1 MSNKNFIQIILLF
14 PIITLLVS
22 CTKFLETTPSSFVT
36 PQNYYNDSAELT
48 TALTGVYNI
57 LSNNA
62 TYQNALFTTHPY
74 GNDEG
79 YFSRNYQVT
88 GVQVYNYTASNSD
101 IQALWDILYQGI
113 ERANVL
119 LANINKPQMD
129 TASRNEIRGEALFLR
144 AYYYFL
150 LVSKWGDVPLKLNPT
165 NSIDTVTIA
174 RTPSVIVYNQ
184 IIADMKTADSLVN
197 PITAVSTP
205 GRVNKT
211 CVEGILARVC
221 LTMAGYPV
229 RDISKYA
236 DAKYWASKV
245 VQFGYHSLNSSY
257 SQFFI
262 NQIQKIYD
270 TKESL
275 WEAEMYYNPT
285 TVNINN
291 SGGSLGVTVG
301 IISSNLNIGFSYG
314 QIYATGTFY
323 KMYDDTND
331 VRRDWNIAPYVYSG
345 ATKVYFT
352 SKSIYGRC
360 VGKWRREYELIVPKN
375 KNVNA
380 TNFPLLRYSDVL
392 LMLAEAE
399 NEVNGPTAL
408 AHQCL
413 NIVRSRANAYT
424 YSGSKTITDKD
435 AFRQVIQNER
445 ARELCFEGLRKADLI
460 RWGILYTTMKAV
472 ANDFSVNG
480 GSYNWGAIGGNNFS
494 QRYLLYP
501 IPQYEISLNKLLV
514 QNPGF

>member
-1 MSNKNFIQIILLF
+1 MRNKKYNQVILSIGLVV
-14 PIITLLVS
+14 LLGS

-36 PQNYYNDSAELT
+36 PQNYYNDSTELN
-48 TALTGVYNI
+48 TALTGVYNV

-62 TYQNALFTTHPY
+62 TYENGLFAIHPY

-88 GVQVYNYTASNSD
+88 GIQVYNYTATNSD
-101 IQALWDILYQGI
+101 VQALWDILYQGI
-113 ERANVL
+113 EHANEL
-119 LANINKPQMD
+119 LANINKPIMD
-129 TASRNEIRGEALFLR
+129 SASRGEIKGEALFLR

-150 LVSKWGDVPLKLNPT
+150 LVSTWGDVPLKLTPT
-165 NSIDTVTIA
+165 TSIDTVTIA
-174 RTPSVIVYNQ
+174 RTPSVVVYNQ

-197 PITAVSTP
+197 PITAASTP
-205 GRVNKT
+205 GRVNKS

-221 LTMAGYPV
+221 LTMAGYPI
-229 RDISKYA
+229 RDVSKYA
-236 DAKYWASKV
+236 DAEYWANKV
-245 VQFGYHSLNSSY
+245 VQSGYHSLNPAY
-257 SQFFI
+257 KQVFI

-285 TVNINN
+285 TANINN
-291 SGGSLGVTVG
+291 SGGELGITVG
-301 IISSNLNIGFSYG
+301 ILCSNLNVGYSYG
-314 QIYATGTFY
+314 QIYATGWLY
-323 KMYDDTND
+323 KLYDDTLD
-331 VRRDWNIAPYVYSG
+331 VRRNWNISTYVYSG
-345 ATKVYFT
+345 ANQIPYT
-352 SKSIYGRC
+352 STNIYGRC
-360 VGKWRREYELIVPKN
+360 VGKWPRSYELIVPKN
-375 KNVNA
+375 KNANA

-399 NEVNGPTAL
+399 NEVNGPDTL
-408 AHQCL
+408 AHHYL
-413 NIVRSRANAYT
+413 NLVRQRANAYQFT
-424 YSGSKTITDKD
+424 GAKTITDQ
-435 AFRQVIQNER
+435 ATFRQTIQNER

-480 GSYNWGAIGGNNFS
+480 GSYNWGAIAGNNFS

>member
-1 MSNKNFIQIILLF
+1 MRNSKYTLIILSISLVF
-14 PIITLLVS
+14 LLGS

-36 PQNYYNDSAELT
+36 PQSYYNTSAELNA
-48 TALTGVYNI
+48 ALTGVYNV

-62 TYQNALFTTHPY
+62 TYQNGLFATHPY

-79 YFSRNYQVT
+79 YFSRNFQVT
-88 GVQVYNYTASNSD
+88 GVQVYNYTASNAD
-101 IQALWDILYQGI
+101 ITALWDILYQGI

-119 LANINKPQMD
+119 LANINKPPMD
-129 TASRNEIRGEALFLR
+129 SASRNEIKGEALFLR
-144 AYYYFL
+144 AYFYFL
-150 LVSKWGDVPLKLNPT
+150 LVSKWGDVPLKLTPT
-165 NSIDTVTIA
+165 TSLDSIAIA
-174 RTPSVIVYNQ
+174 RAPSVIVYNQ
-184 IIADMKTADSLVN
+184 IIADMKTADSLVY

-205 GRVNKT
+205 GRVNKS

-229 RDISKYA
+229 RDVSKYT
-236 DAKYWASKV
+236 DAQYWASKV
-245 VQFGYHSLNSSY
+245 VQSGYHGLNVSY
-257 SQFFI
+257 SQVFI

-275 WEAEMYYNPT
+275 WEAEMYYNPAT
-285 TVNINN
+285 ANVNN

-301 IISSNLNIGFSYG
+301 IICSNQNIGYSYG
-314 QIYATGTFY
+314 QIYATGLMY

-331 VRRDWNIAPYVYSG
+331 VRRDWNIANFVYSG
-345 ATKVYFT
+345 TNKLYFT
-352 SKSIYGRC
+352 PKAIYSRC
-360 VGKWRREYELIVPKN
+360 VGKWRREYELIVPKT

-380 TNFPLLRYSDVL
+380 TNFPLLRYADVL

-399 NEVNGPTAL
+399 NELNGPTVL
-408 AHQCL
+408 AHQYL
-413 NIVRSRANAYT
+413 NTVRSRAKAYAFT
-424 YSGSKTITDKD
+424 GSKTITDKD
-435 AFRQVIQNER
+435 AFRQIIQNER

-480 GSYNWGAIGGNNFS
+480 GSNNWGAIAGNNFA